1 MRALI
6 VVAVV
11 VGFCLVVVIALFSVL
26 QDLQIRIHLP
36 LRQPFDEGN
45 EAYDN
50 KSMTALPAKGRA
62 G

>member
-6 VVAVV
+6 AVAVV
-11 VGFCLVVVIALFSVL
+11 IGFCLVVVVAFFSVL

-36 LRQPFDEGN
+36 LRQPFDEGDDAYGN
-45 EAYDN
+45 E
-50 KSMTALPAKGRA
+50 SMPSVPAKGRA